1 LQPSSHFTFGTHPQH
16 GLVAAA
22 LSPAVP
28 AHLARR
34 LLTREQFEPVPGTPG
49 LFRLTEPERDGP
61 RRARRAIHGLRR
73 AGYTVHADY
82 SLATTSEPAG
92 PQPTRTERRSRLARA
107 AALRSPQRR
116 TPPTTSLPLV
126 RPIPPLP
133 AYAPTVHL
141 TPGRP
146 R

>member
-1 LQPSSHFTFGTHPQH
+1 LQPTSHFTFGTHPQH

-28 AHLARR
+28 AHLVHR
-34 LLTREQFEPVPGTPG
+34 LLTRSQFEPVPGTPG

-61 RRARRAIHGLRR
+61 RRARQAIHGLRR

-82 SLATTSEPAG
+82 TLGTVPADRE
-92 PQPTRTERRSRLARA
+92 PTRTERRSRLAQA
-107 AALRSPQRR
+107 AARRSPQHR
-116 TPPTTSLPLV
+116 TLPTIWLPPVP
-126 RPIPPLP
+126 PIPPRP
-133 AYAPTVHL
+133 AYAPTVHQN
-141 TPGRP
+141 PGRP